1 MCRLVGIIASENTQ
15 FGLCLK
21 EAPRSLARLSREH
34 PDGWGIAIFERTRA
48 SWLVHK
54 GTERAHD
61 DARFHE
67 IASQTEGHVLVAH
80 IRQKT
85 VGSTRIENTHPFHR
99 DGWLFAHNG
108 TVKALDVLRAGA
120 SKARLSEI
128 EGDTDSEIL
137 FAHFLTRLD
146 EAGLTKLDGE
156 ASRAAATQIVEHT
169 ARQLREQN
177 VGAFNFI
184 LSDGATSFAHRFGR
198 TLFMLERKPHDP
210 AESGVTLKG
219 WARRRHAVLIASER
233 LTDEA
238 WRELPEGTLLRVDRD
253 PVPTVVVSAEQG
265 RAA

>member
-1 MCRLVGIIASENTQ
+1 MCRLVGIVASENTE

-54 GTERAHD
+54 GTERAYED
-61 DARFHE
+61 TRFHE
-67 IASQTEGHVLVAH
+67 IAGQTAGHVLVAH

-85 VGSTRIENTHPFHR
+85 VGPTRLENTHPFHR

-108 TVKALDVLRAGA
+108 TVKAIDVVREGA

-137 FAHFLTRLD
+137 FAHYLTRLD

-156 ASRAAATQIVEHT
+156 DSRAAATRIIED
-169 ARQLREQN
+169 ASKKLRDLN

-184 LSDGATSFAHRFGR
+184 LSDGSTSYAHRFGR
-198 TLFMLERKPHDP
+198 TLFMLERKPHNP
-210 AESGVTLKG
+210 AESGISLKD
-219 WARRRHAVLIASER
+219 WTRRRHAVLIASER
-233 LTDEA
+233 LTDEP
-238 WRELPEGTLLRVDRD
+238 WTELPEGTLLRIDRD
-253 PVPTVVVSAEQG
+253 PIPTIVISAEQG